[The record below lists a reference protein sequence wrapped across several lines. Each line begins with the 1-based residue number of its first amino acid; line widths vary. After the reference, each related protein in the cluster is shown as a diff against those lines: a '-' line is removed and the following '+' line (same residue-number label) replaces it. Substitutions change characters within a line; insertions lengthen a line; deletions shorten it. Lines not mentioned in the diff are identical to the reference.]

1 MRGKWL
7 LLSVTVI
14 LAAIAAGALS
24 VLRKERAEKAEPP
37 RAAAVVQPPSPP
49 PNEVS
54 LPGRIQA
61 QHVVPVGEQIE
72 GNIDSFLVDV
82 GQEVFE
88 GQLLARMTNL
98 GLETARESALTSA
111 QSAQDRVNKIEADII
126 AARLEASR
134 ARADAIRSRNEY
146 DRAERTYH
154 RQQVLNNAG
163 ATPRM
168 TYEKSQRDYEKA
180 QMEYDSLDTLARQA
194 DSRVNELNEQLQN
207 ARRLLDDK
215 KQQLEGLQT
224 SMQGMEVHAPVAGV
238 IVGRRGEVGKPHERG
253 TVLFD
258 IASDLSQLEVALEP
272 EPPVLA
278 RIRPGQQALVIV
290 ADLQGQGIPGTVK
303 DVENTVVKVAF
314 TSPTAALRPGMTAQV
329 RIRVE

>member
-1 MRGKWL
+1 MRGKWVL
-7 LLSVTVI
+7 VSASVI

-37 RAAAVVQPPSPP
+37 RPAAAVEAPAP

-54 LPGRIQA
+54 LPGKILA
-61 QHVVPVGEQIE
+61 LHVVPVGEQIE
-72 GNIDSFLVDV
+72 GNIDSFLADV

-98 GLETARESALTSA
+98 GLETARESATSSL
-111 QSAQDRVNKIEADII
+111 QNAQDRVNRIETAII

-134 ARADAIRSRNEY
+134 ARADAIRSRTEFE
-146 DRAERTYH
+146 RAERAYH

-168 TYEKSQRDYEKA
+168 TYEKSQRDFEKS
-180 QMEYDSLDTLARQA
+180 QSDYDSLDALGKQA
-194 DSRVNELNEQLQN
+194 ESRVSELNEQLQN
-207 ARRLLDDK
+207 AQKVLDDK
-215 KQQLEGLQT
+215 RQQLESLQG
-224 SMQGMEVHAPVAGV
+224 SMQAMEVHAPAAGV
-238 IVGRRGEVGKPHERG
+238 IVGRRGEVGKPHEHG
-253 TVLFD
+253 IALFD
-258 IASDLSQLEVALEP
+258 IASDLSQLQVALEP
-272 EPPVLA
+272 EPPILA

-314 TSPTAALRPGMTAQV
+314 TSPTPVLRPGMTAQV
-329 RIRVE
+329 RIRLE